1 MFYCD
6 ECREKKG
13 WPESL
18 AMSIGQ
24 CEVCGQ
30 MRSCW
35 DVKSDHL
42 PLPAELKDDSKHT
55 GIDCPVCG
63 REFFVGDIVIARNM
77 KKISNYED
85 LLVACKLAESY
96 IETKCSLEDCT
107 VCHKIRADR
116 KRVRDVI
123 ANAEKD

>member
-18 AMSIGQ
+18 AMSIGP

-35 DVKSDHL
+35 DVKRDKL

-63 REFFVGDIVIARNM
+63 REFFVGDIVNTCNM
-77 KKISNYED
+77 KKIGNYND
-85 LLVACKLAESY
+85 LLEACERLLLYSG
-96 IETKCSLEDCT
+96 CNSQC
-107 VCHKIRADR
+107 ADR
-116 KRVRDVI
+116 KEAQAFARTTIKI
-123 ANAEKD
+123 AKKGT